1 MRHIFTDL
9 LVRNLSKI
17 NIDFLFLKKSI
28 INKTENKYV
37 LAIKDHKQV
46 LY

>member
-1 MRHIFTDL
+1 MRHIFAYL
-9 LVRNLSKI
+9 IVRNLSKI
-17 NIDFLFLKKSI
+17 NIDFLFLKKPI
-28 INKTENKYV
+28 INKIENKYD

>member
-1 MRHIFTDL
+1 MRHIFTYL

-17 NIDFLFLKKSI
+17 NIDCLFLKKPI
-28 INKTENKYV
+28 INKSENKYV